1 MIVAIANQKGGTG
14 KTTVATNLALATAA
28 VKRPTALIDA
38 DEQGTTATFF
48 GGSKYLNIY
57 SAGEDVRT
65 MARNLDEEFIFIDSP
80 PSVST
85 IPKLAMAVADLVVI
99 PTQPSPFDIA
109 ASSGTVDIYN
119 AMVESLGWAP
129 LCYFLLNRV
138 KPGTTFGKESAEYI
152 RKTYELPVLET
163 RLHDYELY
171 KQAPLAG
178 KSVMEFSKNH
188 KAAREMA
195 NLVIEMN
202 RIYRRARRLGV

>member
-1 MIVAIANQKGGTG
+1 MIVALANQKGGTG
-14 KTTVATNLALATAA
+14 KTTVAANLALATAA
-28 VKRPTALIDA
+28 VKRRTALIDA
-38 DEQGTTATFF
+38 DVQGTTATFF
-48 GGSKYLNIY
+48 GESEYLNIY
-57 SAGEDVRT
+57 RAGEDVGT
-65 MARNLDEEFIFIDSP
+65 ITRNLDEEFIFIDSP

-85 IPKLAMAVADLVVI
+85 IPKLIMGVADLVVI

-119 AMVESLGWAP
+119 AMIESQGWAP
-129 LCYFLLNRV
+129 VCYFLLNRV

-178 KSVMEFSKNH
+178 KSVMEYSKTTRQLA
-188 KAAREMA
+188 KWPAW
-195 NLVIEMN
+195 L
-202 RIYRRARRLGV
+202 LK